1 MIKETDC
8 SIDDLETFDKSKIAT
23 AQKPSV
29 KTRRERKKYLQI
41 IASGSDNNNIICEVC
56 IDAAASVKGR
66 KKGRGTERGDG
77 G

>member
-23 AQKPSV
+23 AQKRCV
-29 KTRRERKKYLQI
+29 KTSEGKKYLQI
-41 IASGSDNNNIICEVC
+41 KTSGSDNNSIICEVC

-66 KKGRGTERGDG
+66 KKGRRTERRDG